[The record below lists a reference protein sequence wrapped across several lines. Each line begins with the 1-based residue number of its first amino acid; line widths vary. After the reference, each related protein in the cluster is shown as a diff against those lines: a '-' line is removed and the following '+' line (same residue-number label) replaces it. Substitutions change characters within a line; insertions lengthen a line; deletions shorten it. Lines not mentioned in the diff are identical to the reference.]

1 MGWLTRL
8 TACMPPI
15 FDGWFLTNRKLYK
28 SVPLSFSRLMKNI
41 KLSKHDK
48 YVLELSNK
56 IKNNYD
62 SISVN
67 VPVKYSKRSLG
78 EIDVLAKKGDRFDL
92 YEVKCSY
99 RILKAKKQLNRIKK
113 YLNLKN
119 ARSYFYCGNS
129 KLLVTV

>member
-1 MGWLTRL
+1 
-8 TACMPPI
+8 
-15 FDGWFLTNRKLYK
+15 
-28 SVPLSFSRLMKNI
+28 MKTI

-48 YVLELSNK
+48 YVLELKNK
-56 IKNNYD
+56 IKDNYD
-62 SISVN
+62 SISLN

-78 EIDVLAKKGDRFDL
+78 EIDLIAKKGNRFDL

-99 RILKAKKQLNRIKK
+99 RILKAKKQLDRIKK

-129 KLLVTV
+129 KLLVVV

>member
-1 MGWLTRL
+1 
-8 TACMPPI
+8 
-15 FDGWFLTNRKLYK
+15 
-28 SVPLSFSRLMKNI
+28 MKAI

-67 VPVKYSKRSLG
+67 VPVKHSKRSLG
-78 EIDVLAKKGDRFDL
+78 EIDIIGKKGSRFDL
-92 YEVKCSY
+92 YEVKCSF
-99 RILKAKKQLNRIKK
+99 RILKAKKQLSRLKK
-113 YLNLKN
+113 YLKLEN

-129 KLLVTV
+129 KLLVTA